1 MIKSLFI
8 QNNTPKQILADE
20 FSDFWTMHDCALTLN
35 IKGHLCQNKNQIKN
49 AIIQYNPEENY
60 MKLNV
65 YQMVKVT

>member
-1 MIKSLFI
+1 
-8 QNNTPKQILADE
+8 
-20 FSDFWTMHDCALTLN
+20 MHDCALTLN